1 MCFCLLNY
9 ILNVFIL
16 KFSFY
21 VYGCFACIARR
32 DLKRVLDSLEPALQ
46 TDVWSSRRVAIA
58 PQTAEPF
65 VQPLNFRYFEKK
77 NLQKSS
83 GKILNLKLSVSGC
96 VCWVEYLSSV
106 KSEFYLW

>member
-1 MCFCLLNY
+1 MYFPHN
-9 ILNVFIL
+9 
-16 KFSFY
+16 FSFY
-21 VYGCFACIARR
+21 VYGCFACMYPIAHR
-32 DLKRVLDSLEPALQ
+32 DPKRVLDSLEPALQ

-106 KSEFYLW
+106 KSEFYL